1 MGGKAMETEKI
12 KGPHRP
18 TFHTYDTFTKKDE
31 RERNFKKALQEAAKK
46 RKQQD
51 TFTLSQQYSDKNSE
65 QDMEK

>member
-31 RERNFKKALQEAAKK
+31 REKKKCGHG
-46 RKQQD
+46 
-51 TFTLSQQYSDKNSE
+51 TVFSQ
-65 QDMEK
+65 